1 LLPPEQIWLGDFR
14 ADQNAVNGFP
24 SISTEMRSLASDL
37 YLGKSG
43 QSQAVKRDPG
53 GSDEV
58 VEL

>member
-1 LLPPEQIWLGDFR
+1 
-14 ADQNAVNGFP
+14 
-24 SISTEMRSLASDL
+24 MRDL